1 MDIRHN
7 TTAESRSEAQF
18 SDCGYYRYL
27 LSRHWAD
34 TPRVVNFIMLNPS
47 RADEFRNDPTVERC
61 ERRARAM
68 GFSGFSVTNIF
79 AWRDTDPH
87 AMRRASEPTGPLNDA
102 IITTA
107 AQEADLVI
115 AAWGS
120 HASHRGRGP
129 QVAQMLTQAGVPL
142 HHLGLTK
149 HGHPRHPLYVA
160 YARSPILWTPQTQ
173 S

>member
-1 MDIRHN
+1 MDIRHHA
-7 TTAESRSEAQF
+7 TDQTRSEAQF
-18 SDCGYYRYL
+18 SDCGLYRYQL
-27 LSRHWAD
+27 TRHWAGTKD
-34 TPRVVNFIMLNPS
+34 TVNFIMLNPS

-68 GFSGFSVTNIF
+68 GFGGFSVTNIF

-87 AMRRASEPTGPLNDA
+87 AMRRAAEPVGPRNDE
-102 IITTA
+102 IITAA
-107 AQEADLVI
+107 AQQASLVI

-120 HASHRGRGP
+120 HASHRARGAD
-129 QVAQMLTQAGVPL
+129 VARLLSNAGVTL

-149 HGHPRHPLYVA
+149 HGHPRHPLYVP
-160 YARSPILWTPQTQ
+160 YARLPEVWTTPAK